1 LSRGREDRECDQRKR
16 LVLAELALQ
25 ENTLKGLW
33 EGTNTSLDERGD
45 FKDIEKILKR
55 KKDEAV
61 ETLKT
66 LV

>member
-1 LSRGREDRECDQRKR
+1 VISVKDF
-16 LVLAELALQ
+16 VLAELALQ
-25 ENTLKGLW
+25 ENTLKGLS
-33 EGTNTSLDERGD
+33 EGTNTSLDKRGD
-45 FKDIEKILKR
+45 FKDIERNLKR